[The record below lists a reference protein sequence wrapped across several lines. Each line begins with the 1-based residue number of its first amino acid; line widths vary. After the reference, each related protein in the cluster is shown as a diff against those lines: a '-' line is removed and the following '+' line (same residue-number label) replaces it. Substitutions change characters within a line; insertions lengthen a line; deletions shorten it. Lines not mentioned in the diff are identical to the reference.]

1 MTSRQPFHFVAHRRA
16 VALAAC
22 TGVLLVSGALGAAET
37 SAGDGRNER
46 LEHLRAACLL
56 NRPNAN
62 VEACMEE
69 ALAARQAAPQGELQ
83 DGAAP
88 YQRNAVLR
96 CRALPAADQPA
107 CEARVRGSGKA
118 SGSVEEGGIL
128 RELVV
133 REQAPAANAL
143 PTNSGVPGPMRVDPT
158 KDGLSDT
165 VPAQPTAP
173 HGPQLPR

>member
-1 MTSRQPFHFVAHRRA
+1 MTSRQPFSFLAPRGA

-22 TGVLLVSGALGAAET
+22 AGLLLGSGAVGAAEM
-37 SAGDGRNER
+37 SSRNEL

-62 VEACMEE
+62 VEACVEE
-69 ALAARQAAPQGELQ
+69 ALAARQAAPQ

-88 YQRNAVLR
+88 YERNAALR

-133 REQAPAANAL
+133 REQTPASNAAPAD
-143 PTNSGVPGPMRVDPT
+143 SGVSTPMRVDPT

-165 VPAQPTAP
+165 VPAEPAVP
-173 HGPQLPR
+173 HGPRLPR